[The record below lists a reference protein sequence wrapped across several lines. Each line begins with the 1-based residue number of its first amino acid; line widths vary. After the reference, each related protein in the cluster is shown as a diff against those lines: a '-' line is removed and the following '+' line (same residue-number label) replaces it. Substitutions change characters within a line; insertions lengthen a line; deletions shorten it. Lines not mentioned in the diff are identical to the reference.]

1 MPRFPLRVVL
11 SAALLAGV
19 ALMVPAQAAPVS
31 DEATWTQQWIESGDG
46 TMLHADVMLP
56 ADRKDGQKHPVIL
69 SIGPYFGSGSQNAPA
84 YDPMEAGPSARFNDL
99 IEEGQIFSKGY
110 ALVYVDSRGFG
121 SSGGCN
127 DLGGAGEQMDTKAAV
142 EWAAAQDW
150 SNGKVGMWGKSY
162 DAWTQVMALSQ
173 NPKGLAATVIQAPL
187 IDGYRLA
194 FDNGVHWGA
203 GWYITPGLYAAY
215 DVIPPSLQDV
225 TPDEFVHSTSG
236 TAANPDC
243 YAMNMTQTANPDRS
257 SAYWVERDIVAAA
270 GASKVPSLWSFGFN
284 DVNTKPTNVFDVYSK
299 LKGPKRAWFG
309 QWDHVRGN
317 EDMLV
322 GREGFMDEAMNW
334 FDHYLKGLPLNKKL
348 PKHEIQDGDGNWRTE
363 ASYPPADAV
372 GRTMPLLEGSY
383 VDERGNSARTP
394 NNGTW
399 SVSQP
404 APHDV
409 RLAGLT
415 KMTVEATTSSP
426 LGGNLVG
433 LVYDVAPDG
442 SSRLITRGAY
452 KLPASGTTTFEM
464 WPADWLLPKGHRV
477 AVQLSADDSMVY
489 QPTYTGSTV
498 TVTQGAVTLPLL
510 TKLRTPNLVGDEAS
524 AQAAVAMP
532 TIADSE
538 LEGRSVKADFG
549 KPMRR

>member
-1 MPRFPLRVVL
+1 MPRSPFRIVL

-19 ALMVPAQAAPVS
+19 ALMVPAQAAPVPN
-31 DEATWTQQWIESGDG
+31 EATWTQQWIESGDG

-84 YDPMEAGPSARFNDL
+84 YDPMEAGPSDRFNDL
-99 IEEGQIFSKGY
+99 IEEGRIFEKGY
-110 ALVYVDSRGFG
+110 AYVMVDSRGFG

-127 DLGGAGEQMDTKAAV
+127 DLGGPGEQMDTKAAV

-150 SNGKVGMWGKSY
+150 STGKVGMWGKSY

-187 IDGYRLA
+187 VEGYRG
-194 FDNGVHWGA
+194 FFENGVHYA
-203 GWYITPGLYAAY
+203 ATWYVTPSLYAAY
-215 DVIPPSLQDV
+215 DVIPPSTQDA
-225 TPDEFVHSTSG
+225 TPDEFAHSTVG
-236 TAANPDC
+236 TATNPDC
-243 YAMNMTQTANPDRS
+243 YAMNLTQTANPDRT
-257 SAYWVERDIVAAA
+257 SAYWTERDIVAAA

-284 DVNTKPTNVFDVYSK
+284 DVNTKPTNIFDVYSK
-299 LKGPKRAWFG
+299 LTGPKRAWFG
-309 QWDHVRGN
+309 QWHHVRGN
-317 EDMLV
+317 EDAEV

-372 GRTMPLLEGSY
+372 GRTMPLIEGTY
-383 VDERGNSARTP
+383 RDQRGNSASAPT
-394 NNGTW
+394 NGTW

-415 KMTVEATTSSP
+415 TMTVEATASSP

-442 SSRLITRGAY
+442 SARLITRGAY

-477 AVQLSADDSMVY
+477 AVQLSADDASTY

-498 TVTQGAVTLPLL
+498 TITKGSVTLPLL
-510 TKLRTPNLVGDEAS
+510 TKLRTPNLEGEEAT
-524 AQAAVAMP
+524 AQARVPTP
-532 TIADSE
+532 TIADSQ

-549 KPMRR
+549 RPMRR